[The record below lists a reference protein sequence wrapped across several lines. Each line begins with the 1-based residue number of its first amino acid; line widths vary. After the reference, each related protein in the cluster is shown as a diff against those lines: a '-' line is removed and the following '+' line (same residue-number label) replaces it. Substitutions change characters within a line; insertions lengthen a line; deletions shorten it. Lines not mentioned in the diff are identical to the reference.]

1 MDDSPVE
8 MPPVLPHLAQ
18 YAQHMFWIRLGDMV
32 VGHLQDVEAIVSHEP
47 GARAEGRKAAAT
59 FALTLGVRL
68 PQSK

>member
-1 MDDSPVE
+1 
-8 MPPVLPHLAQ
+8 
-18 YAQHMFWIRLGDMV
+18 MFWIRLGDMV